1 MSTLPQRTFGTAEL
15 AVTTLG
21 LGCNNLGR
29 TNAPSSTFEGSLAVV
44 DAALDAGITFFDVAD
59 NYGAQPGLSE
69 EFLGRALGSRRTDV
83 VVATKFGMDTRDPEL
98 AGLGPR
104 GGRAYVRAAVEGS
117 LRRLG
122 TDWIDLYQYH
132 TPDGQTPVDET
143 LGALDELV
151 IEGKVRFVGHSNF
164 AGWQFGEAELAAARS
179 GSVRFVSAQNHFNL
193 LDRRAELEVLP
204 AARAFGLGVL
214 PYFPL
219 ANGLLTGKY
228 SGGARPADG
237 RLVHSKPHELERA
250 PWEKVERLEEFCAA
264 RGISMVAL
272 AIGWLLAQEPV
283 TSVIA
288 GATRASQ
295 VKANA
300 AAATWTPTPEDLAAL
315 DEISPSPSKIAL
327 F

>member
-1 MSTLPQRTFGTAEL
+1 MAALPSRPFGASDL
-15 AVTTLG
+15 SVSILG

-29 TNAPSSTFEGSLAVV
+29 SHAPSSTFEGSLAVV

-59 NYGAQPGLSE
+59 NYGATAGLSE
-69 EFLGRALGSRRTDV
+69 EFLGRALGSRRADV
-83 VVATKFGMDTRDPEL
+83 VVATKFGMDTGDAEL

-132 TPDGQTPVDET
+132 TPDGVTPVAET

-151 IEGKVRFVGHSNF
+151 TEGKVRYVGHSNF
-164 AGWQFGEAELAAARS
+164 SGWQFGAAELAAERA
-179 GSVRFVSAQNHFNL
+179 GTVRFVSAQNHFNL

-204 AARAFGLGVL
+204 AAREFGLGVL

-250 PWEKVERLEEFCAA
+250 PWDVVERLEAFCAA
-264 RGISMVAL
+264 RGITMVAL

-288 GATRASQ
+288 GATRPSQ
-295 VKANA
+295 VASNA
-300 AAATWTPTPEDLAAL
+300 EAARWTPTAADLAEL
-315 DEISPSPSKIAL
+315 DEISPPPSKIAL